1 MFLNVYIRPHQIT
14 YLPAINDSPTKMDV
28 VLEILTQSKL
38 KAEKLGLCETDV
50 VFDQAIYAKAVEIML
65 NPVFID
71 LKRFIVLRMG
81 AFHTALTFLAVIGK
95 RFGDAGLRDWIV
107 EAELL
112 GITIIHIGKIYLM
125 SDTIYPC
132 L

>member
-1 MFLNVYIRPHQIT
+1 
-14 YLPAINDSPTKMDV
+14 MDV

-38 KAEKLGLCETDV
+38 KAEKLGLSETDF

-65 NPVFID
+65 NPDFID

-112 GITIIHIGKIYLM
+112 GITMIRFGNLDLLPDSICY
-125 SDTIYPC
+125 C